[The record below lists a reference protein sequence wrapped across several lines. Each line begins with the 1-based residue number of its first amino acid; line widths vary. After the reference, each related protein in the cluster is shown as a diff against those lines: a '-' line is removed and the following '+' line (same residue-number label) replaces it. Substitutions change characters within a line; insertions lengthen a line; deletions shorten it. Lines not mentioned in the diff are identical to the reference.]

1 MSEFE
6 RVRKKDYVK
15 AYREHQWELDGEKSI
30 HSPELYAVW
39 NLKTYLLTK
48 TAHRNPFKSEFF
60 IYTDSG
66 AWRDKQFS
74 NWPDQ
79 SIVQKVANKL
89 GDRILYGQ
97 VGNPNM
103 NDFSIYRD
111 LIQGNLK
118 GEINYNRRCITK
130 DLLF

>member
-15 AYREHQWELDGEKSI
+15 VYREHQWELDGEKAI

-48 TAHRNPFKSEFF
+48 IAQRNPFKSEFF

-74 NWPDQ
+74 NWPDEN
-79 SIVQKVANKL
+79 IVQTVANKL

-111 LIQGNLK
+111 LIQGN
-118 GEINYNRRCITK
+118 
-130 DLLF
+130 